1 MANAQAPTVTK
12 PARLLVLD
20 DERPVAEAIQIIAE
34 AGGHQARYTSDT
46 AEFFEL
52 LRDWAPTHLAID
64 MVMPGVDGI
73 ELLAG
78 LASRQRTEPIIISG
92 TSSGKAVLAA
102 RRYARDNGLQI
113 AGVLRRP
120 LQAGALQELL
130 AQAPAL
136 APAQSLTPAAAQATA
151 GPEASPS
158 ADLLDLAIK
167 RGALSVAY
175 QPKFG
180 CETGRL
186 VGFEALARWHD
197 PSFGQVSPAQF
208 VPLAERHG
216 LIAALTERVVEV
228 VIPWFARLEHRDD
241 LTIAVNI
248 SPRMAGDS
256 AAVERLAELC
266 RRVHVDPD
274 RVILEIA
281 ESSVR
286 RDDAQFLGQLA
297 RLRLRGFQLAVDD
310 FADGLVTLRS
320 LAKLLFTEIKIDRS
334 VVMAAQTSAEAR
346 ATVQSVLGFGR
357 HAGLR
362 TTAEGVEDAAT
373 MALLRDLGADFAQ
386 GYHLGMPLAPEDA
399 ARLLTQQR

>member
-1 MANAQAPTVTK
+1 MAATAS
-12 PARLLVLD
+12 ARLLVLD

-34 AGGHQARYTSDT
+34 ARGHQARFASDA

-64 MVMPGVDGI
+64 LVMPGVDGMD
-73 ELLAG
+73 LLSG
-78 LASRQRTEPIIISG
+78 LAARHRTEPIIISS
-92 TSSGKAVLAA
+92 TTSGKAVLAA
-102 RRYARDNGLQI
+102 QRFARDNGLRI

-120 LQAGALQELL
+120 LQAAALHEML
-130 AQAPAL
+130 AQAGVGAV
-136 APAQSLTPAAAQATA
+136 PAAPTGLA
-151 GPEASPS
+151 GPADSPS

-167 RGALSVAY
+167 RGSLSVAY
-175 QPKFG
+175 QPKFA
-180 CETGRL
+180 CDTGRL

-228 VIPWFARLEHRDD
+228 VIPWFARLEDRGD

-256 AAVERLAELC
+256 AAVDRLAELC

-274 RVILEIA
+274 RVILEITEGA
-281 ESSVR
+281 AL

-297 RLRLRGFQLAVDD
+297 RLRLHGFQLALDD
-310 FADGLVTLRS
+310 FADGLVRLGS

-334 VVMAAQTSAEAR
+334 VVMAAQSSAGAR
-346 ATVQSVLGFGR
+346 ATVESVLGFGR
-357 HAGLR
+357 RAGLR
-362 TTAEGVEDAAT
+362 TTGEGVEDAST
-373 MALLRDLGADFAQ
+373 MALLRELGADFAQ
-386 GYHLGMPLAPEDA
+386 GYHLGMPVAAEDA
-399 ARLLTQQR
+399 ARLVTSAH